1 VPVTPDDPPVVRVC
15 PVPRDRSTEL
25 SLDNYVHEHGYPVPR
40 SRYDASPWSLEP
52 PEVDELMQKIRERGV
67 PLAEFVG
74 VKPYRGVLTGLNEA
88 FLIDD
93 TTRAGLI
100 RDDPGCSE
108 IIKPYLRGQDIKR
121 WVPEWQG
128 LWMIFARRGI
138 NIDSYPSVKAHLA
151 KYRERLEP
159 KPEGWN
165 VKEQGD
171 WPGRKPG
178 KYAWY
183 EIQDSVDYW
192 RRFEEPKIVYQEIQ
206 FHPSYAFSSG
216 SLYGNNKVFL
226 LPTTD
231 RYLLA
236 VLNSPLMWWH
246 NWRYLP
252 HMKDE
257 ALNPAG
263 FRMETVPITEPTQ
276 QVRTEVEDGVASL
289 LALAQA
295 SQDQTS
301 ELLHWLRLELAVD
314 QPGQR
319 LGTFADLTG
328 DDFVAEVRK
337 SRPKGAPRLTP
348 KAIAELTETHQRYAD
363 PERHRAAQMRVLE
376 RRLSDLV
383 NQAYRL
389 TDEEIALLWR
399 TAPPRM
405 PNT

>member
-1 VPVTPDDPPVVRVC
+1 
-15 PVPRDRSTEL
+15 
-25 SLDNYVHEHGYPVPR
+25 
-40 SRYDASPWSLEP
+40 
-52 PEVDELMQKIRERGV
+52 
-67 PLAEFVG
+67 
-74 VKPYRGVLTGLNEA
+74 
-88 FLIDD
+88 
-93 TTRAGLI
+93 
-100 RDDPGCSE
+100 
-108 IIKPYLRGQDIKR
+108 
-121 WVPEWQG
+121 
-128 LWMIFARRGI
+128 
-138 NIDSYPSVKAHLA
+138 
-151 KYRERLEP
+151 
-159 KPEGWN
+159 
-165 VKEQGD
+165 
-171 WPGRKPG
+171 
-178 KYAWY
+178 
-183 EIQDSVDYW
+183 
-192 RRFEEPKIVYQEIQ
+192 
-206 FHPSYAFSSG
+206 
-216 SLYGNNKVFL
+216 
-226 LPTTD
+226 
-231 RYLLA
+231 
-236 VLNSPLMWWH
+236 MWWH

-337 SRPKGAPRLTP
+337 RRPKGAPRLTP